1 MDRPNLLR
9 ALLDACEEDGT
20 LDETIARAVEREA
33 LRASAEPAQLT
44 IDGREVP
51 ARDCATEGPS
61 CGDSLRLFSAP
72 PTFPGQLAFD
82 SPWLRD
88 VE

>member
-1 MDRPNLLR
+1 MDKPNLLR
-9 ALLDACEEDGT
+9 ALLDACEQDGT
-20 LDETIARAVEREA
+20 LDETIGRAIEREH
-33 LRASAEPAQLT
+33 LRASAEPTQLT

-51 ARDCATEGPS
+51 ARDCATQGEQGPR

-82 SPWLRD
+82 NPD
-88 VE
+88 T